1 MASISRGQAE
11 APPDIP
17 VRRVADHSGAVG
29 KLSSESQPCM
39 GNALSRDIWRCVG
52 AAGAQEGPEMSL

>member
-1 MASISRGQAE
+1 MSPISRGQAD

-17 VRRVADHSGAVG
+17 VRRVGDHSGAVE
-29 KLSSESQPCM
+29 KPSSESQPRM
-39 GNALSRDIWRCVG
+39 GNALSRDVWRCVG